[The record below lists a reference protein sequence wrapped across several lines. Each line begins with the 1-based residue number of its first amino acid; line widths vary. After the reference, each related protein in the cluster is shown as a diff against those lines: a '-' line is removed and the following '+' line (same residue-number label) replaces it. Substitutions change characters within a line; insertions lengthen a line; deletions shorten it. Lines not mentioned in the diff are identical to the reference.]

1 MVTCPECE
9 ADIDI
14 SEIDVDP
21 GDTVSCE
28 SCGTEFEV
36 TGLAPLELEPLSDDE
51 DEEEDDDE
59 EDEEEDDEL
68 GDDDDDLGDDE
79 EDEEDDEEDWE
90 E

>member
-14 SEIDVDP
+14 SETDVDP

-51 DEEEDDDE
+51 DEEDE
-59 EDEEEDDEL
+59 EDEEEDEEDDDEL

-79 EDEEDDEEDWE
+79 EDDDEEDWE